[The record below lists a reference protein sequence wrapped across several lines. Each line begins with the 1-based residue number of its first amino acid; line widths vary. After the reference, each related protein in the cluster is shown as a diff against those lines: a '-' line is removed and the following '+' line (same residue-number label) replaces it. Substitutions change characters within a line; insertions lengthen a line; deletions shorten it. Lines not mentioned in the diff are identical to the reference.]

1 MFQAT
6 SILFKE
12 LTYSGIGIK
21 KLQSSLKHS
30 FRINN
35 ENINWDSSK
44 SGSNVVYI
52 SKDKLDTKF
61 INDNQTDIIEYNEK
75 FYKIDKDFI
84 EQNKEEILN
93 IFINTVQD
101 DIELSKQNQS
111 QNNNNCK
118 IKNDFNR
125 YFNRYLKSSIDKQN
139 KEEELFWCYVLDLK
153 EKEVLSDLKVDNYL
167 DTHKDLKLKQF
178 NAKRKKI
185 SEYIEYKKIEPKKVN
200 NTYNENK
207 IRFVEVVFKIPSKN
221 EIELLA
227 EESSEISL
235 DFYNTYFQD
244 YNVEL
249 VFEHNDEV
257 QTTIIDKNNKLKSL
271 DKEMG
276 KHSHIIV
283 NTLNNKTNEYDY
295 TKQKY
300 LQVYKYMKDTQN
312 KSDTKIIELIGKG
325 DRFQTKKQKENIGFY
340 YQSMFYDF
348 VNNHKI
354 FIDKGINAKKYVNL
368 SEDEQTRAKIKEQMK
383 EDGNKKTSDRLFN
396 NATLQADINKK
407 LIEQN
412 YKLKNEVDTLQNKD
426 NELLQQYN
434 TYQLELTQ
442 QNKKINMNNR
452 NLSKSNNTLNNLNK
466 EILKLNTYKSSND
479 KLIDKVINQSTT
491 KGILS
496 DSINKNKLTKNLK
509 IVFSNMK
516 FEAENESK
524 TTKII
529 ELENSIKNFTNESN
543 IQEDKIIVLE
553 NDKIDILVQNQ
564 KNTTKL
570 NTQIEVLKSNEND
583 SNSYIS
589 KLEIYNKNLSDTI
602 ILNDRVDFEKLSKKD
617 RVIESLNTDI
627 DKKSDT
633 ILKLQNEIKVK
644 DSKIKILE
652 SYKNKVIEFLEN
664 HNLTQKFK
672 SFFNGVS
679 NKAMFFKF

>member
-1 MFQAT
+1 MFQDT

-12 LTYSGIGIK
+12 LTYSGKDIK

-35 ENINWDSSK
+35 ENINWDESK

-61 INDNQTDIIEYNEK
+61 INDNKNNIIEHNEK

-101 DIELSKQNQS
+101 DITLSKQNQTK
-111 QNNNNCK
+111 NNDNCK

-139 KEEELFWCYVLDLK
+139 KEEELFWYYVLDLK

-185 SEYIEYKKIEPKKVN
+185 SDYIEYKKTEPKKVN
-200 NTYNENK
+200 NIYNDNK

-257 QTTIIDKNNKLKSL
+257 QTTIIDKNDKLKPL

-300 LQVYKYMKDTQN
+300 LQVYKYMKDAQN
-312 KSDTKIIELIGKG
+312 KSDSKILELIGKG

-340 YQSMFYDF
+340 YQSMFYHF

-368 SEDEQTRAKIKEQMK
+368 SDNEQTRAKIKEQMK

-412 YKLKNEVDTLQNKD
+412 HKLKNEVDTLQNKD

-434 TYQLELTQ
+434 IHQLELTQ
-442 QNKKINMNNR
+442 LNKKINMNNR
-452 NLSKSNNTLNNLNK
+452 NLSKSNITLNTLKK
-466 EILKLNTYKSSND
+466 EISKLNSSKSSND
-479 KLIDKVINQSTT
+479 KLIDKVITQSTT

-496 DSINKNKLTKNLK
+496 DSINKNRLTKNLK
-509 IVFSNMK
+509 IVFSNMR
-516 FEAENESK
+516 FEAEEKSK

-529 ELENSIKNFTNESN
+529 ELENSIKNLTNESK

-553 NDKIDILVQNQ
+553 NEKIVILEINQ

-570 NTQIEVLKSNEND
+570 NTQIEVLKSSEKDNN
-583 SNSYIS
+583 NYIS
-589 KLEIYNKNLSDTI
+589 ELENSN
-602 ILNDRVDFEKLSKKD
+602 NHLSKKITQND
-617 RVIESLNTDI
+617 NLSIEKINQKDKIIENLNNKI
-627 DKKSDT
+627 DKESTT
-633 ILKLQNEIKVK
+633 ILELENEIKIK

-652 SYKNKVIEFLEN
+652 EYKNKIIDFLQN
-664 HNLTQKFK
+664 HNLTQKFNNFISRISN
-672 SFFNGVS
+672 SF
-679 NKAMFFKF
+679 NK